1 MIKKR
6 SRVESVHPKLSEA
19 EQDLVQHLEQG
30 YELETD
36 SLGSNPI
43 LRGRRDDEVLRL
55 ASANRN
61 TIRALEERGLIMQG
75 KSTDPL
81 KIVWRL
87 KGKEKK

>member
-6 SRVESVHPKLSEA
+6 SRVESVYPKLSEA

-43 LRGRRDDEVLRL
+43 LRGRRDDEVLRP
-55 ASANRN
+55 S
-61 TIRALEERGLIMQG
+61 E
-75 KSTDPL
+75 
-81 KIVWRL
+81 RL
-87 KGKEKK
+87 KNAVSSCKERVRIR